1 MPPPFSLE
9 DVERI
14 VRDSEGRASTYPGS
28 GGQVGHPLARHE
40 RLSNEALRQ
49 RYADELARREEYA
62 ALHPDDDAARR
73 RQHEAIFLTAF
84 VRTLDVFQFTMAALN
99 SPAGHDAYALM
110 FNASNSHDNM
120 RAVIHHN
127 LTDGRGAEITYPIR
141 YAMFTTGVNQA
152 RASAVRVVVD
162 RMSSAYERLHV
173 HTVMPVLDY
182 RPDGCV
188 VRNRA
193 GRVVNF
199 DQAEL
204 AQRRL
209 VLTPRL

>member
-1 MPPPFSLE
+1 MPPPFTLE
-9 DVERI
+9 QVERL
-14 VRDSEGRASTYPGS
+14 VRESEGRASSYPGS

-40 RLSNEALRQ
+40 RLSNEELRR
-49 RYADELARREEYA
+49 RYAEELAAREEYA
-62 ALHPDDDAARR
+62 ELHPDDEAAQR

-84 VRTLDVFQFTMAALN
+84 VRTLDVFQFAMAALN
-99 SPAGHDAYALM
+99 SPAGHDAWALM
-110 FNASNSHDNM
+110 FHASNSHDNM

-127 LTDGRGAEITYPIR
+127 LTDGRGAGIAFPIR
-141 YAMFTTGVNQA
+141 YAMFTTGANPA

-162 RMSSAYERLHV
+162 RMGSARERLHV
-173 HTVMPVLDY
+173 QTVMPVLEF

-193 GRVVNF
+193 GQVVGF
-199 DQAEL
+199 DAAEL